1 MLSIILTVTL
11 FIGAP
16 ANQDA
21 AAAAQDKIIVT
32 GEKKKDPN
40 KRVCKRSV
48 PTGSL
53 MPKVTC
59 RTAGEWDFEAEKNA
73 NLQVRLKRD
82 QEGREAMLRARD
94 ESGRF

>member
-1 MLSIILTVTL
+1 MTATL
-11 FIGAP
+11 AIAAP
-16 ANQDA
+16 AHQDA

-59 RTAGEWDFEAEKNA
+59 RTAGEWEFEAEKNA

-82 QEGREAMLRARD
+82 QEGREAMIRARD
-94 ESGRF
+94 EAYGF